1 MANETTSST
10 ISELYTEIV
19 AEAMFTASEQSIMKG
34 LVRNYTIVGGGKSV
48 EVPIYPTVSAAAV
61 SEATD
66 LSNTAIN
73 PTSVTITASE
83 VGLMTTLTDLARNS
97 ASRNVAQDIGRVFG
111 EAIARKIDLDLTAL
125 FDGFSVAVG
134 GTGATLTADTVAQ
147 AHANLRNNSVPMNDL
162 ALVLHPMVAHDL
174 KRGMTNT
181 YAGLDTDIS
190 NEALR
195 SGFIG
200 TLFGVPVFETANMA
214 DTGTAGDYKGA
225 MFHRDALGLA
235 MMQDLKIE
243 VQRDA
248 SLRADEIVATAVYG
262 VAELQDSYGIEIG
275 ADSTIQ

>member
-48 EVPIYPTVSAAAV
+48 EVPIYPTVSASAV

-214 DTGTAGDYKGA
+214 NTGTAGDYKGA

-235 MMQDLKIE
+235 MMQDLKLE
-243 VQRDA
+243 VQRAA
-248 SLRADEIVATAVYG
+248 S
-262 VAELQDSYGIEIG
+262 
-275 ADSTIQ
+275 

>member
-34 LVRNYTIVGGGKSV
+34 LVRNYTIAGGGKSV

-61 SEATD
+61 SEASD

-73 PTSVTITASE
+73 PSSVTITASE
-83 VGLMTTLTDLARNS
+83 VGIMTTLTDLARNS

-125 FDGFSVAVG
+125 FDGFSTSVG
-134 GTGATLTADTVAQ
+134 GQDAALSADTVAQ

-162 ALVLHPMVAHDL
+162 ALVVHPMVAHDL

-195 SGFIG
+195 TGFIG

-214 DTGTAGDYKGA
+214 NTGTTGDYKGA

-262 VAELQDSYGIEIG
+262 VGELQDSYGIEIL
-275 ADSTIQ
+275 ADSSIQ

>member
-1 MANETTSST
+1 
-10 ISELYTEIV
+10 
-19 AEAMFTASEQSIMKG
+19 
-34 LVRNYTIVGGGKSV
+34 
-48 EVPIYPTVSAAAV
+48 
-61 SEATD
+61 
-66 LSNTAIN
+66 
-73 PTSVTITASE
+73 
-83 VGLMTTLTDLARNS
+83 
-97 ASRNVAQDIGRVFG
+97 
-111 EAIARKIDLDLTAL
+111 
-125 FDGFSVAVG
+125 
-134 GTGATLTADTVAQ
+134 
-147 AHANLRNNSVPMNDL
+147 
-162 ALVLHPMVAHDL
+162 
-174 KRGMTNT
+174 MTNT